1 MCHRVSHG
9 VWSMLGFNE
18 IMVVL
23 VLALV
28 VLGPERVIQMIHSLR
43 RETEGLRQEIMRD
56 EVAEEEDDEPGF
68 VHHLEELRRR
78 LIISVVSIIPFAGLA
93 FPFAPRIIQFFRHP
107 YGGNLIFIAP
117 TEAFVV
123 NIKVAIATG
132 VACAFPVIAY
142 QMWRFIAP
150 GLYPREKKV
159 FLTLFLTSIFLF
171 AGGMAFAY
179 FGILPLA
186 FRFLLQFSAPWFQP
200 MLTAG
205 KYFSFVFKLMIAF
218 GLAFQLPIVI
228 FFLVVADIVSLETFS
243 SYRRAIWVVSFI
255 VGAVLTPPDVL
266 SQVMM
271 SLPLIILFEASLLV
285 SRLYL
290 RARGR

>member
-1 MCHRVSHG
+1 
-9 VWSMLGFNE
+9 MLGFNE
-18 IMVVL
+18 IMVVV
-23 VLALV
+23 VLSLL
-28 VLGPERVIQMIHSLR
+28 VLGPERVIQIIHSLR
-43 RETEGLRQEIMRD
+43 KGTEDLQKELTRENIAEG
-56 EVAEEEDDEPGF
+56 EESKEPSF
-68 VHHLEELRRR
+68 INHMEEFRRR
-78 LIISVVSIIPFAGLA
+78 LIISVVSVIPFAAAA
-93 FPFAPRIIQFFRHP
+93 FPVAPKIIHFFRSP
-107 YGGNLIFIAP
+107 YGGKLIFIAP

-159 FLTLFLTSIFLF
+159 FATLFLTSILLF
-171 AGGMAFAY
+171 AGGMAFSY
-179 FGILPLA
+179 FAILPLA
-186 FRFLLQFSAPWFQP
+186 FKFLLQFSAPWFQP

-205 KYFSFVFKLMIAF
+205 KYFSFIFKLIIAF
-218 GLAFQLPIVI
+218 GLAFQMPIII
-228 FFLVVADIVSLETFS
+228 FFLTAADIVPLETFS
-243 SYRRAIWVVSFI
+243 SQRRTIWVVSLV

-290 RARGR
+290 RARGRM